1 MSAKPLRGL
10 KVLEFSHMIM
20 GPTAGLLFADLGA
33 DVVKIE
39 PAPEGDHTRSLPGFG
54 AGFFPGFNRNK
65 RSLAI
70 DLKNPEGRRAVHR
83 LVAGADIVI
92 ENYGPGTMERLG
104 CGYEELSAVNPRLL
118 YLALKGFLGGPYE
131 RRPALDEVIQFQTGL
146 AYMTGPP
153 GRPLRAG
160 SSITDILGGIFGV
173 TAVLAALSE
182 RNRTG
187 KGQKV
192 GSALFET
199 GAFLMLTHMAG
210 FAATGNDPRPM
221 PIRHGAWAIYNVF
234 DVARDEQVFI
244 GVTSNMQWSRFVEM
258 FGLQELAGDPRL
270 ASNALRNAERSWLL
284 PRIQEALLPLAR
296 DTVQE
301 RCVAA
306 SIPFAPVGKPTD
318 LFDDAHLL
326 ASGGLLDVA
335 VTTLSGDA
343 RTFGLPALPVGF
355 DGARPGIERQPPTLG
370 EHTVE
375 ILTEIGHTAQ
385 EIALMDKAGV
395 IAGPDLNRLLSSAD
409 LIGAVLES
417 KT

>member
-20 GPTAGLLFADLGA
+20 GPTAGLLLADLGA

-65 RSLAI
+65 RSFAV
-70 DLKNPEGRRAVHR
+70 DLKSAEGRKTVHR
-83 LVAGADIVI
+83 LAADADVVI

-104 CGYEELSAVNPRLL
+104 CGYEDLRTINPRLL
-118 YLALKGFLGGPYE
+118 YLALKGFLAGPYE
-131 RRPALDEVIQFQTGL
+131 KRPALDEVIQFQTGL

-173 TAVLAALSE
+173 TAVLAALPE
-182 RNRTG
+182 RDRTG
-187 KGQKV
+187 KGQKI

-234 DVARDEQVFI
+234 DVAGDEQVFI
-244 GVTSNMQWSRFVEM
+244 GVTSNMQWSRFIEM

-270 ASNALRNAERSWLL
+270 ATNALRNAERSWLL
-284 PRIQEALLPLAR
+284 PRIQEALLPHDRA
-296 DTVQE
+296 TVEE

-318 LFDDAHLL
+318 LFADAHLT

-335 VTTLSGDA
+335 VTKLTGDIE
-343 RTFGLPALPVGF
+343 TFGLPALPVGF
-355 DGARPGIERQPPTLG
+355 NGERPGIERQPPKLG
-370 EHTVE
+370 EHTAE
-375 ILTEIGHTAQ
+375 ILAEIGYTPH
-385 EIALMDKAGV
+385 EIARMNQAGV
-395 IAGPDLNRLLSSAD
+395 IAGAELSSLLSSAD
-409 LIGAVLES
+409 PSGTALGNEI
-417 KT
+417 